1 VPTGSA
7 EGDGL
12 SLGELRGTLRDGD
25 MADLLDLF
33 TPAPPDTPL
42 LDDRADADGTTPA
55 EPAPAPSPVATP
67 PRLNPYPVV
76 LGPVAAPTAPDDP
89 FAEVD
94 PRTLRRPRPSPAPAP
109 TPERAPTSSPA
120 PSAPPRPAL
129 QGGTPLLAA
138 TQAVVSHAIASFDE
152 QAGRFLAARV
162 PSEARRLLVA
172 AHGLRLAVETFEGAL
187 PERAARRLVTALRPL
202 VGALDAALDAA
213 RLAAVSGGDAVRVRA
228 AADALGE
235 AAGRL
240 VGTRDG
246 WGDRARR
253 LVTRL
258 AAQAADGARR
268 SDDAPVT
275 DDFVGEPGDAPS
287 ATRLRHVLGS
297 AIWARFEAI
306 RAFEDDLDL
315 PTPALAS
322 HLAVALSGLRY
333 VLDLAAP
340 AGDASRA
347 ISTALATAER
357 TVVDAR
363 QRTEAGD
370 PKALGALMEVWQETT
385 DPTFRSRLGAVVA
398 SV

>member
-1 VPTGSA
+1 
-7 EGDGL
+7 
-12 SLGELRGTLRDGD
+12 
-25 MADLLDLF
+25 M
-33 TPAPPDTPL
+33 
-42 LDDRADADGTTPA
+42 
-55 EPAPAPSPVATP
+55 
-67 PRLNPYPVV
+67 
-76 LGPVAAPTAPDDP
+76 
-89 FAEVD
+89 
-94 PRTLRRPRPSPAPAP
+94 
-109 TPERAPTSSPA
+109 
-120 PSAPPRPAL
+120 
-129 QGGTPLLAA
+129 
-138 TQAVVSHAIASFDE
+138 
-152 QAGRFLAARV
+152 

-172 AHGLRLAVETFEGAL
+172 AHGLRLAVETFERAL

-297 AIWARFEAI
+297 AIWTRFEAI

-363 QRTEAGD
+363 QRAEAGD
-370 PKALGALMEVWQETT
+370 PNALGALTEVWRETT